1 MRPKILTVDD
11 SKSMRLL
18 VERALGAYDCDVSE
32 ANNGFNALF
41 AMERAL
47 PDLILL
53 DVNMPVMG
61 GLEMLT
67 MMRANPALKSLPV
80 IMLTS
85 TTDHAVSGELA
96 ALGVSGILT
105 KPFGAPA
112 LIEKVCGVLKLQPVA
127 PTQPSA

>member
-1 MRPKILTVDD
+1 
-11 SKSMRLL
+11 MRLL

-112 LIEKVCGVLKLQPVA
+112 LIEKVCSVLKLQPIA